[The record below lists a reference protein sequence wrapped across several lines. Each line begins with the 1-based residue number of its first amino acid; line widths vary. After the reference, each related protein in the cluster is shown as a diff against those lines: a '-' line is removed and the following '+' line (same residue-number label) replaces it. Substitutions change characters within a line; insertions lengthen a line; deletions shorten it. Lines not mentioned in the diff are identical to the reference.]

1 MPALQSAVVGQVR
14 TSGHLEWATGS
25 PARGHWGSV
34 LCLRNLG
41 ESTNSA
47 GARHFHPWT
56 YALTTQTCTLR
67 AADGAH
73 KCCEQP
79 PPSGRSS

>member
-41 ESTNSA
+41 ESAIRRRTPFPPLHLRA
-47 GARHFHPWT
+47 DHA
-56 YALTTQTCTLR
+56 TCTLR